1 MILVL
6 HLVCEQIVSSK
17 KLTDQEGVVF
27 TGVVDSVDFNELR
40 SSRSQP
46 ASINDQLVKMAIQL
60 FVTLFLTK
68 SSLTSKNKLQ
78 LIKHLESHSLVDEAK
93 QEVVHPSRLMKI
105 AITCLSLVRG
115 NVLDDSSRN
124 YVLQPLEDAI
134 ISKIKQTTSNLMKY

>member
-1 MILVL
+1 MILIL

-17 KLTDQEGVVF
+17 KLSDREGITFTD
-27 TGVVDSVDFNELR
+27 VVDSVDFNQVR
-40 SSRSQP
+40 SSQSQP

-60 FVTLFLTK
+60 FTTLFLTK

-93 QEVVHPSRLMKI
+93 QEVVHPSRLIKI

-115 NVLDDSSRN
+115 NASDDSSRN
-124 YVLQPLEDAI
+124 YIL
-134 ISKIKQTTSNLMKY
+134 